1 MRKIAVVGNTK
12 LTQMCLEGCLLSS
25 MDVCCLY
32 SLSKEDTL
40 KKVNGV
46 DLRHYCNQNGIVHV
60 DSDWETF
67 NKECIRL
74 GVEIVFVLG
83 DSRIVPKMIINN
95 FRMVIGNHGAVL
107 PSVKGGASL
116 VWGRML
122 NLGYWGVSLFQITE
136 KIDDG
141 PILGTKTFEYDST
154 IDMQDFVSV
163 ADKCTVDVL
172 RNICKK
178 LTDHEKLDKIPNDK
192 WHVKIAKHMDAQV
205 VCNIVKDV
213 VENNMNVYLP
223 PRNLLDSKIS
233 DKWSDDFVD
242 SFKAAN
248 NSPYPIWSQDE

>member
-12 LTQMCLEGCLLSS
+12 LTQMCIEECLLAS

-32 SLSKEDTL
+32 SLSSEDTL

-46 DLRHYCNQNGIVHV
+46 DLRDYCNQNNIVHI

-95 FRMVIGNHGAVL
+95 FYMVIGNHGAVL
-107 PSVKGGASL
+107 PSIKGGASL

-122 NLGYWGVSLFQITE
+122 NLGHWGVSLFQITE

-141 PILGTKTFEYDST
+141 PILGTKTFEYDSS
-154 IDMQDFVSV
+154 INMRDFVNT
-163 ADKCTVDVL
+163 ADECTVEILKYV
-172 RNICKK
+172 CKK
-178 LTDHEKLDKIPNDK
+178 LTHYENLDKIPNDK

-213 VENNMNVYLP
+213 VNNNMNVYLP
-223 PRNLLDSKIS
+223 PRNLLDSKIN
-233 DKWSDDFVD
+233 DKWSDDFVG

-248 NSPYPIWSQDE
+248 NSPYPIWSQNE